1 MVFDLILAISVD
13 TKKERYRMRKTEED
27 RKDKQTDELN
37 IQDRKERG
45 SRKDLLPIRHAYSA
59 RSGINTPP

>member
-1 MVFDLILAISVD
+1 
-13 TKKERYRMRKTEED
+13 MRKTEED

-45 SRKDLLPIRHAYSA
+45 SRYDMRIQL
-59 RSGINTPP
+59 GVG